1 MLIDTHAH
9 LNFSAYKDD
18 AEEVIKRTLEKG
30 VFMINVGSQ
39 YSTSVRAVEF
49 AEKYKNGIW
58 AAVGMH
64 PLYLQRRNFNYKDD
78 NELEEIEIKTNG
90 EEFNYEK
97 YLELAKNP
105 KVVAIGEVGLDYHH
119 FEPEDPPRVD
129 EASPRVEA
137 GNVEELKKKQKEIF
151 SEFIKL
157 ANVVKKPL
165 IIHCWDAYDDLYE
178 MLKNNELEKRGV
190 IHSFVGSYKTA
201 KKFIELGYKIGLNG
215 VITYGIS
222 YDRLIKEI
230 DLKDIVL
237 ETDCPYLTPVPK
249 KGERNEPLYVK
260 YVAEKIA
267 EIKGVS
273 VEEVEKIT
281 TENAK
286 KLFGI

>member
-58 AAVGMH
+58 AAAGMH
-64 PLYLQRRNFNYKDD
+64 PLHLQRRNFNYKDD
-78 NELEEIEIKTNG
+78 NELEEIEIKTTG
-90 EEFNYEK
+90 EDFNVKKYE
-97 YLELAKNP
+97 ELAKNS

-119 FEPEDPPRVD
+119 FDADDDIEK
-129 EASPRVEA
+129 
-137 GNVEELKKKQKEIF
+137 LKKKQKEVF
-151 SEFIKL
+151 LEFIKL
-157 ANVVKKPL
+157 ANIVKKPL

-178 MLKNNELEKRGV
+178 ILKNNDLEKRGV

-215 VITYGIS
+215 IITYGIS

-249 KGERNEPLYVK
+249 KGERNEPIYVR

-267 EIKGVS
+267 KIKGIS
-273 VEEVEKIT
+273 IEEVEKIT
-281 TENAK
+281 TVNAK
-286 KLFGI
+286 KIFGI